1 MAKEPKNP
9 PPADDEYPAEQGTI
23 GSIPNEP
30 PSNGLPSHDEIRMAA
45 HEQIQWNLKRKA
57 LNDQIS
63 AFRKGLK
70 AKGHIL
76 GKLDDEVKKLEWTPE
91 EYKADREA
99 SDHYAEAMAQ
109 PVGTQLELFG
119 TEATP
124 DPVRIQLK
132 WRQLGVKHGVA
143 GIGWANQPPEDCP
156 FDCAQSYGE
165 GHEEGQATVRRAFA
179 TRLEQAKATAEA
191 ARAGEDDPDDD
202 QIDIED
208 VANDDGDDSEH
219 AQDAA

>member
-1 MAKEPKNP
+1 MAKEEA
-9 PPADDEYPAEQGTI
+9 PPASNDDDYPAEQGTI

-30 PSNGLPSHDEIRMAA
+30 ETGYPSHDEIRMAA
-45 HEQIQWNLKRKA
+45 HEQVAWNLKRQV
-57 LNDQIS
+57 LRDQIS

-70 AKGHIL
+70 AKGHTL
-76 GKLDDEVKKLEWTPE
+76 EDLDNEVKKLNWTPE
-91 EYKADREA
+91 EYKEA
-99 SDHYAEAMAQ
+99 RARADHYAEAMAQ
-109 PVGTQLELFG
+109 PVGKQLELYG

-124 DPVRIQLK
+124 EPVRIQLK

-143 GIGWANQPPEDCP
+143 GTGWANEPPKDCP

-179 TRLEQAKATAEA
+179 TRLEQAKSAAED
-191 ARAGEDDPDDD
+191 ARESVEEDDDS

-208 VANDDGDDSEH
+208 VANDEVDTE
-219 AQDAA
+219 QAAA

>member
-1 MAKEPKNP
+1 MAKTLKAVN
-9 PPADDEYPAEQGTI
+9 DDEYPAEQGTI
-23 GSIPNEP
+23 GSIPNE

-76 GKLDDEVKKLEWTPE
+76 GALDDEVKKLDWTPE
-91 EYKADREA
+91 EYKAARA
-99 SDHYAEAMAQ
+99 ATDHYAEAMAQ
-109 PVGTQLELFG
+109 PVGTQLELYG

-132 WRQLGVKHGVA
+132 WRQLGVKHGIA
-143 GIGWANQPPEDCP
+143 GVGWANEPPKDCP

-165 GHEEGQATVRRAFA
+165 GHEEGQATVRRSFEL
-179 TRLEQAKATAEA
+179 RLAQNAAAAANDPAAEEDEQVDLE
-191 ARAGEDDPDDD
+191 EV
-202 QIDIED
+202 I
-208 VANDDGDDSEH
+208 ANDDSDDSEH
-219 AQDAA
+219 QQSAA

>member
-1 MAKEPKNP
+1 MAN
-9 PPADDEYPAEQGTI
+9 DNDEYPAVQGTV

-30 PSNGLPSHDEIRMAA
+30 PANGLPSHDEIRMAA
-45 HEQIQWNLKRKA
+45 NEQVQWNLKRKA

-70 AKGHIL
+70 ASGHIL
-76 GKLDDEVKKLEWTPE
+76 GKLDDEVRKLEWTPE
-91 EYKADREA
+91 EYKADRAA

-109 PVGTQLELFG
+109 PVGTQLELYG

-132 WRQLGVKHGVA
+132 WRQLGVKHGIA
-143 GIGWANQPPEDCP
+143 GIGWANEAPEDCP

-165 GHEEGQATVRRAFA
+165 GHEEGQATVRRSFEL
-179 TRLEQAKATAEA
+179 RLARNAAEA
-191 ARAGEDDPDDD
+191 ANAPATEDEDDAG

-208 VANDDGDDSEH
+208 VANDDSDDTEH
-219 AQDAA
+219 QRDAA

>member
-1 MAKEPKNP
+1 MANDNE
-9 PPADDEYPAEQGTI
+9 EYQPIQGTV

-30 PSNGLPSHDEIRMAA
+30 PANGLPSHDEIRMAA
-45 HEQIQWNLKRKA
+45 HEQVQWNLKRKA

-76 GKLDDEVKKLEWTPE
+76 GKLDDEVRKLEWTPE
-91 EYKADREA
+91 EYKADRVA

-109 PVGTQLELFG
+109 PVGTQLELYG

-124 DPVRIQLK
+124 DPVRVQLK
-132 WRQLGVKHGVA
+132 WRQLGLKHGIA
-143 GIGWANQPPEDCP
+143 GIGWANEPPEDCP

-165 GHEEGQATVRRAFA
+165 GHEEGQATVRRAFQ
-179 TRLEQAKATAEA
+179 TRLEQANATAAA
-191 ARAGEDDPDDD
+191 ARASSEDDDD
-202 QIDIED
+202 QTDIED
-208 VANDDGDDSEH
+208 VAAANDDGDDSEH
-219 AQDAA
+219 SQDAA

>member
-1 MAKEPKNP
+1 MAN
-9 PPADDEYPAEQGTI
+9 DNDEYPAVQGTV

-30 PSNGLPSHDEIRMAA
+30 PANGLPSHDEIRMAA
-45 HEQIQWNLKRKA
+45 NEQVQWNLKRKA

-76 GKLDDEVKKLEWTPE
+76 GKLDDEVRKLEWTPE
-91 EYKADREA
+91 EYKADRVA
-99 SDHYAEAMAQ
+99 SDYYAEAMAQ
-109 PVGTQLELFG
+109 PVGTQLELYG

-132 WRQLGVKHGVA
+132 WRQLGVKHGIA
-143 GIGWANQPPEDCP
+143 GIGWANEPPEDCP

-165 GHEEGQATVRRAFA
+165 GHEEGQGTVRRAFQ
-179 TRLEQAKATAEA
+179 TRLEEAKATAA
-191 ARAGEDDPDDD
+191 AAGDDEGDEGDDG

-208 VANDDGDDSEH
+208 VANDHGDDTEH
-219 AQDAA
+219 QQDAA

>member
-1 MAKEPKNP
+1 MAN
-9 PPADDEYPAEQGTI
+9 DNDEYPAVQATI

-30 PSNGLPSHDEIRMAA
+30 SANGFPSHDEIRMAA
-45 HEQIQWNLKRKA
+45 NEQVQWNLKRKA
-57 LNDQIS
+57 LNDKIS

-76 GKLDDEVKKLEWTPE
+76 GKLDDEVRKLEWSPE
-91 EYKADREA
+91 EYKADRAA

-109 PVGTQLELFG
+109 PVGTQLELYG

-132 WRQLGVKHGVA
+132 WRQLGVKHGIA
-143 GIGWANQPPEDCP
+143 GIGWANEPPEDCP
-156 FDCAQSYGE
+156 HDCIQSYGE
-165 GHEEGQATVRRAFA
+165 GHEEGQGTVRRAFQS
-179 TRLEQAKATAEA
+179 RLEEAKATVAS
-191 ARAGEDDPDDD
+191 AGEDDDDDD

-208 VANDDGDDSEH
+208 VANDDDH
-219 AQDAA
+219 PDAREIDGRLNEDEAA